1 MSDCIFFYWAVP
13 EGRPLIGQQMVS
25 RYLYDKLPTLDG
37 EFERGHFQFEEI
49 SVMNND
55 SAIRNV
61 SRVNVIEI
69 GNSYLDNVSP
79 RDVSYCGIIV

>member
-49 SVMNND
+49 SVMN
-55 SAIRNV
+55 I
-61 SRVNVIEI
+61 
-69 GNSYLDNVSP
+69 
-79 RDVSYCGIIV
+79 

>member
-1 MSDCIFFYWAVP
+1 MA
-13 EGRPLIGQQMVS
+13 
-25 RYLYDKLPTLDG
+25 DKY
-37 EFERGHFQFEEI
+37 
-49 SVMNND
+49 ND

-79 RDVSYCGIIV
+79 RDVSYCGIIVVTISTQYTEFLELEYAYVSNLTSF